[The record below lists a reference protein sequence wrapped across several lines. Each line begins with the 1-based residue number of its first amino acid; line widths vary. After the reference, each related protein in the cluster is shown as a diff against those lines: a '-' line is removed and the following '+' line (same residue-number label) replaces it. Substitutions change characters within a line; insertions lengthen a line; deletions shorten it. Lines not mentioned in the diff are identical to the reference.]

1 LGYIVLDQSFQ
12 SGRDLV
18 LFGVPMIVVLAVGIF
33 RLDELLARKHKPTSN
48 PPTKPVHRPGAG
60 HLNCEP
66 DGKPLNKER

>member
-1 LGYIVLDQSFQ
+1 
-12 SGRDLV
+12 
-18 LFGVPMIVVLAVGIF
+18 MIVVLAVGIF